1 MCNKLGLIINPVA
14 GIGGRVG
21 LKGSDGEAVRK
32 KAFELGAV
40 PVAETRANQ
49 CLESLKNISDQVELV
64 TYPGEMGET
73 AARYSGFEPI
83 VLGSIQQGSTT
94 PEDTY
99 KAAIEMETYGVRL
112 LLFAG
117 GDGTARDIYRA
128 LGDRLPALGIPAGVK
143 IHSGVFARN
152 PMLAG
157 ELAKFFLLG
166 KSIGTREV
174 EIMDVDEEAI
184 RCGDLKSR
192 LYGYLKIPYE
202 RRMLQ
207 GLKSSSTPSEEG
219 SQNEIAMYVVERMQD
234 NILYILGPG
243 TTSRAIARILGL
255 NKTLLGVDV
264 INKQKIIVEDAN
276 ENMLLKLVNKT
287 GSRIVVTP
295 IGGQGFLFGRGNQQI
310 SPEVI
315 KKVDPKNI
323 IIISTI
329 EKLNTL
335 QGRPLLVDT
344 GDQKLDEDLSG
355 YIKVITGYREAVI
368 YKVSS

>member
-1 MCNKLGLIINPVA
+1 MRNKLGLIINPVA

-21 LKGSDGEAVRK
+21 LKGSDGEAIRK
-32 KAFELGAV
+32 RAFELGAV
-40 PVAETRANQ
+40 PVAENRAYQ
-49 CLESLKNISDQVELV
+49 SLKSLNSISDQMDMV
-64 TYPGEMGET
+64 TCPGEMGET
-73 AARYSGFEPI
+73 AARYSGFEPKVI
-83 VLGSIQQGSTT
+83 GSIQEGSTT
-94 PEDTY
+94 PEDTCR
-99 KAAIEMETYGVRL
+99 AAIEMEAYGVRL

-128 LGDRLPALGIPAGVK
+128 IGNRLTVLGIPAGVK

-157 ELAKFFLLG
+157 ELAKYFLLG
-166 KSIGTREV
+166 RSIGTREV
-174 EIMDVDEEAI
+174 EVMDVDEEAY
-184 RCGDLKSR
+184 RCGVLKAR

-207 GLKSSSTPSEEG
+207 GLKSGSAPREEL
-219 SQNEIAMYVVERMQD
+219 SQNGIAMHVVEQMQD

-243 TTSRAIARILGL
+243 TTNRAIARLLGL
-255 NKTLLGVDV
+255 SKTLLGVDV
-264 INKQKIIVEDAN
+264 INKRNIMVEDVN
-276 ENMLLKLVNKT
+276 EKKLIKVVKGT
-287 GSRIVVTP
+287 DSRIIITP

-315 KKVDPKNI
+315 KKVGLKNLI
-323 IIISTI
+323 VVSTI
-329 EKLNTL
+329 EKLNAL

-344 GDQKLDEDLSG
+344 GDLELDQDLSG
-355 YIKVITGYREAVI
+355 YTKVITGYREAVI